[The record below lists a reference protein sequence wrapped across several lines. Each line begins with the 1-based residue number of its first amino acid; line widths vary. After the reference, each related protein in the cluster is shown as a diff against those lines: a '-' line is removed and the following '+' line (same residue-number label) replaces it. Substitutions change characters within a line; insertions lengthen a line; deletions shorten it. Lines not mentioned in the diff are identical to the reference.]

1 VYFAGA
7 AYPQPPE
14 YLLATEVTSSS
25 VGLSWNS
32 SIDTE
37 STVPVKYYVVQYR
50 HNGSAVDF
58 VELSVWKSE
67 VSVVGL
73 EPEMPYEFRVIAVNV
88 VGRSHNSSSIV
99 ITTSRTGFM
108 PLSYFIYLEA

>member
-1 VYFAGA
+1 MYFAVA

-14 YLLATEVTSSS
+14 YLLPTKVTSSS

-32 SIDTE
+32 

-50 HNGSAVDF
+50 HNGIAVDF
-58 VELSVWKSE
+58 VELSMWKSE

-73 EPEMPYEFRVIAVNV
+73 EPETPYEFRVLAVNV
-88 VGRSHNSSSIV
+88 VGRSRNSSSIV
-99 ITTSRTGFM
+99 ITTSRAGFIHT
-108 PLSYFIYLEA
+108 YYDAFIFYLLGT